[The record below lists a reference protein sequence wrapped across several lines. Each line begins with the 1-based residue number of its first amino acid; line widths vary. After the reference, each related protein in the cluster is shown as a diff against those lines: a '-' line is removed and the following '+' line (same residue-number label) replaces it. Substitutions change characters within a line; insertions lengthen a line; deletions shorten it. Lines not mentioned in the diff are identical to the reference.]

1 MAGTAVG
8 FVVVV
13 DDETVVAVVA
23 GGIDGLDWWVYRSY
37 PAPERWGS
45 STNCLLLR
53 TDPFLRFSLLAW
65 KNRKLRVM
73 MIAERFSDEKLGE
86 VKNLKSSNK
95 MGLLKGAHYWPI

>member
-13 DDETVVAVVA
+13 DDETVVVVA
-23 GGIDGLDWWVYRSY
+23 AGIDGLDWWVYRSY
-37 PAPERWGS
+37 PALERWGS

-65 KNRKLRVM
+65 KNRKLQKERVT
-73 MIAERFSDEKLGE
+73 MIAERFSDEKLGR
-86 VKNLKSSNK
+86 LKT
-95 MGLLKGAHYWPI
+95 

>member
-13 DDETVVAVVA
+13 DDETVVVVVVA
-23 GGIDGLDWWVYRSY
+23 GGIDGLDWWVYRNY

-53 TDPFLRFSLLAW
+53 TDPFLRS
-65 KNRKLRVM
+65 
-73 MIAERFSDEKLGE
+73 
-86 VKNLKSSNK
+86 
-95 MGLLKGAHYWPI
+95 HYLPGKIGNYRRRE

>member
-65 KNRKLRVM
+65 KNRKLRRR
-73 MIAERFSDEKLGE
+73 E
-86 VKNLKSSNK
+86 
-95 MGLLKGAHYWPI
+95 

>member
-8 FVVVV
+8 FVVAV

-37 PAPERWGS
+37 PALEHWGS

-65 KNRKLRVM
+65 
-73 MIAERFSDEKLGE
+73 
-86 VKNLKSSNK
+86 
-95 MGLLKGAHYWPI
+95 Y